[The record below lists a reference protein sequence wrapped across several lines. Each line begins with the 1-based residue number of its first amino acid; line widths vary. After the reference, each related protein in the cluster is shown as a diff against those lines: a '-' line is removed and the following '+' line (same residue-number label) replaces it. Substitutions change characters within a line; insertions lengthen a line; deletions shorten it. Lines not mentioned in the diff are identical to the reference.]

1 MKIARIVSACE
12 HLPLTRPYT
21 IAFRSIDAV
30 DNAIVR
36 IETDTGLTGL
46 GAASPEAFVT
56 GETFAATLRALGAEA
71 TRWLIGADV
80 RTLPALC
87 REIGT
92 SSRATPAAAAALD
105 MALHDIFAQSL
116 GLPLCETLGRAHEA
130 FPTSITIGIKPLDA
144 TLAEAR
150 DYTARGFTVLKV
162 KGGHS
167 LGGDIER
174 LRALRRT
181 FGGAIAIRVDPNQ
194 GYTLEETA
202 AFFERTADLDI
213 EFLEQPVKAAAAA
226 ELRALPEDMRRRI
239 ALDESLLTEKDAL
252 ALAAPPAPGGIFN
265 IKLMKC
271 GGISPAMRIAA
282 IAEQAGIR
290 LMWGCMD
297 ESRISIAAALH
308 AALASPATA
317 YLDLDGSFDLA
328 RDVVGGGFAVE
339 HGIMRALAAP
349 GLGVAAA

>member
-1 MKIARIVSACE
+1 VKIARIVSSRE
-12 HLPLTRPYT
+12 HMPLTRPYT

-36 IETDTGLTGL
+36 IRTDAGLTGL

-56 GETFAATLRALGAEA
+56 GETFAATLAALDAEA

-87 REIGT
+87 REIG
-92 SSRATPAAAAALD
+92 SRLRATPAAAAALD
-105 MALHDIFAQSL
+105 MALHDLFAQSL
-116 GLPLCETLGRAHEA
+116 GLPLCEALGRAHDA

-150 DYTARGFTVLKV
+150 EYVERGFTALKV

-167 LGGDIER
+167 LPGDIER

-194 GYTLEETA
+194 GYTLHETA
-202 AFFERTADLDI
+202 AFFEQTADLDI
-213 EFLEQPVKAAAAA
+213 ELLEQPVKAAAAA
-226 ELRALPEDMRRRI
+226 ELRALPDDMRRRI

-252 ALAAPPAPGGIFN
+252 ALAAPPPAGGIFN

-271 GGISPAMRIAA
+271 GGIAPAMRIAA
-282 IAEQAGIR
+282 IAAQAGIR

-328 RDVVGGGFAVE
+328 RDVVAGGFTVE
-339 HGIMRALAAP
+339 HGVMRALAAP
-349 GLGVAAA
+349 GLGVATP